1 MGQNSAWIFLAENF
15 NIFSSLVLTARS
27 ILWPLNEL
35 RGHEIQ
41 CSCKSIFIRDIFQE
55 HFWRNSMLR
64 FITSVITLPVLRD
77 RINLEETL
85 DINMELF
92 PMFIIVL
99 YLTLVFC
106 SCDFFRND
114 AFTII
119 LKENV
124 SHKKI

>member
-1 MGQNSAWIFLAENF
+1 
-15 NIFSSLVLTARS
+15 
-27 ILWPLNEL
+27 
-35 RGHEIQ
+35 
-41 CSCKSIFIRDIFQE
+41 
-55 HFWRNSMLR
+55 MLR
-64 FITSVITLPVLRD
+64 FITTVITLPVLRD

-85 DINMELF
+85 DINLELF

-106 SCDFFRND
+106 SCDFYRND